1 MSDFPSLKGLRAFE
15 AAART
20 GSFAAAAAEL
30 SVSPAAIGQLVRS
43 LEDQVGRKL
52 FLRINRGITPTEA
65 GLEVLPRLSVIFDE
79 LKVVAHNISGIS
91 SRARLTVS
99 APSSVVSGWLSQRI
113 CEFIAS
119 HGPIDISLRSD
130 EDPVN
135 FERDRIDIRMSYGRF
150 HYRTHDTGEITTDAI
165 YPVCSPGF
173 MQCNGP
179 FNTAECLLNTS
190 LIHTDWGP
198 ASASFP
204 NWRNWFEVA
213 SVSPGR
219 KTDQGLIAN
228 SSIVALNLAVSGLGI
243 ALSQGLLAARLL
255 DEGALVCAHDL
266 VLPQSQ
272 PYCLTIPQRSAARPV
287 VMAFKEWLTQVC
299 KSTTR
304 LSHLQKEVSAN
315 FSDSTNSQKTENYP
329 KTGA

>member
-1 MSDFPSLKGLRAFE
+1 MSSFPSLRGLRAFE

-20 GSFAAAAAEL
+20 GSFAAAAKEL
-30 SVSPAAIGQLVRS
+30 SVTPAAIGQLIRS
-43 LEDQVGRKL
+43 LENQVGRKL
-52 FLRINRGITPTEA
+52 FLRVNRGITPTEA

-79 LKVVAHNISGIS
+79 MKLVTHQISGADT
-91 SRARLTVS
+91 RARLTIS
-99 APSSVVSGWLSQRI
+99 APSSVVSGWLSRRI

-150 HYRTHDTGEITTDAI
+150 HYRTHDTDEIATDAI

-173 MQCNGP
+173 IHSNGP
-179 FNTAECLLNTS
+179 IKTAECLLNSS

-204 NWRNWFEVA
+204 NWRNWFEAA

-228 SSIVALNLAVSGLGI
+228 SSIVALNLAVDGLGV
-243 ALSQGLLAARLL
+243 ALCQGLLAARLL
-255 DEGALVCAHDL
+255 DQGSLVFAHDL
-266 VLPQSQ
+266 ILPQSQ
-272 PYCLTIPQRSAARPV
+272 PYCLTIPQRSANRPTT
-287 VMAFKEWLTQVC
+287 MAFKEWLIQLC
-299 KSTTR
+299 KSTVR
-304 LSHLQKEVSAN
+304 SSGQQKETFFDLN
-315 FSDSTNSQKTENYP
+315 E
-329 KTGA
+329 